1 MNRVAGRP
9 SPEGPSLLLGDGNHP
24 VRFLQAPTSPVAREL
39 SRDRNRRRLTS
50 RKPGKCSERF
60 LQVGP
65 PRGSGE
71 KGGTPQLVSRPG
83 RDTHLSLRVLTVFLG
98 LLPGL
103 IRAPG
108 PPVPV
113 LSGPLGGEPDLPPGQ
128 TLLSYFLV
136 LVFRFVIIV
145 I

>member
-1 MNRVAGRP
+1 M
-9 SPEGPSLLLGDGNHP
+9 
-24 VRFLQAPTSPVAREL
+24 
-39 SRDRNRRRLTS
+39 S
-50 RKPGKCSERF
+50 RKPGKCSERSASF
-60 LQVGP
+60 LQVGQ

-71 KGGTPQLVSRPG
+71 KGGTPRLASCLR

-136 LVFRFVIIV
+136 LVFWFII
-145 I
+145 III